1 MTEEITLSEAQSIIA
16 SCNTRNIV
24 ACCGRRFGKTYVAL
38 AKICTKATS
47 RRATERGDYEIWYV
61 APTKDQ
67 ARNIFW
73 DKLKRFMPRQYVDG
87 KPNESR
93 MVMKLINGCQIK
105 VFSAEEPDHLVG
117 TGIDFLVMDEAALC
131 SKEAY
136 DYIAPALA
144 DKHHDGETLFISTP
158 RGYNWFYKLA
168 MNYQKMPDQWA
179 FFEYV
184 SREGGQITDEEL
196 EQKRKEMPA
205 KKFKQ
210 EFEASFESLS
220 NRVYDSY
227 DKELNSCELDPRWG
241 LSEIHVGMDFNVNP
255 MTATIAVM
263 EYDPDHKE
271 LGKCAYFFDEFV
283 LPNSNTQYM
292 VDMIKEKYPA
302 AEVWVYPDP
311 TGKKRQSSA
320 PIGVTDLTILAD
332 AGFHVM
338 APYAPYKQRDKFN
351 SVNNAFCNAA
361 GERRAFIARGRCP
374 ELRAAFD
381 GYSYKDNTSSD
392 TDKSGGLDHISD
404 AGAYFLTYRYPVKG
418 GSSRVYRPEVLGV

>member
-16 SCNTRNIV
+16 SCNKRNIV

-38 AKICTKATS
+38 AKVCTKATS
-47 RRATERGDYEIWYV
+47 KRATQRGDYEIWYV

-73 DKLKRFMPRQYVDG
+73 DKLKRFMPKTYVE
-87 KPNESR
+87 KTNESR
-93 MVMKLINGCQIK
+93 MVMLLRNGCQIK

-131 SKEAY
+131 SKKAY
-136 DYIAPALA
+136 DYIVPALSDA
-144 DKHHDGETLFISTP
+144 HHDGETMFISTP
-158 RGYNWFYKLA
+158 RGYNWFYDLA
-168 MNYQKMPDQWA
+168 MNYIKFPDEWA
-179 FFEYV
+179 YFEYV
-184 SREGGQITDEEL
+184 SREGGQISDKEL
-196 EQKRKEMPA
+196 AQRRKELTPKM
-205 KKFKQ
+205 FKQ
-210 EFEASFESLS
+210 EFEASFESLA
-220 NRVYDSY
+220 NRVYESY
-227 DKELNSCELDPRWG
+227 DKEMNACEKDPRWG

-292 VDMIKEKYPA
+292 ADMIKAKYPA

-311 TGKKRQSSA
+311 TGKKRQACA

-338 APYAPYKQRDKFN
+338 SPYAPYKSRDKFN
-351 SVNNAFCNAA
+351 SVNAAFCNAN
-361 GERRAFIARGRCP
+361 GERRAFIAKGTCP
-374 ELRAAFD
+374 ELRKALD
-381 GYSYKDNTSSD
+381 GYSYKENGD
-392 TDKSGGLDHISD
+392 TDKSGGLDHVSD
-404 AGAYFLTYRYPVKG
+404 AAAYFLTYRYPIKG
-418 GSSRVYRPEVLGV
+418 STSRVYRPDVMGV